1 MCSFYPYL
9 EDEPNLHHLCRKCR
23 VLRPKVTLNVGGVR
37 HEVMWKML
45 ERKPRSRLGKLCLAF
60 THEKILE
67 LCDAYSLH
75 DNEYFFD
82 R

>member
-1 MCSFYPYL
+1 M
-9 EDEPNLHHLCRKCR
+9 HHVCRRCR
-23 VLRPKVTLNVGGVR
+23 VLRPKVILNVGGVR